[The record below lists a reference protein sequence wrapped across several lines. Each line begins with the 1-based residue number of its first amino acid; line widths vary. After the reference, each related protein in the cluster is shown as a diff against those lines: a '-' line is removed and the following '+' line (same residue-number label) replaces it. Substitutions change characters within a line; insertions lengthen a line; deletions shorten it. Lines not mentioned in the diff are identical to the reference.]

1 MCELPMIVAI
11 AKRSTPAM
19 ACVSVVVVLCRKWN
33 GEEHLLANVPLR
45 RYKLLTSSGAGS
57 HGNNDSDTVTTSQS

>member
-1 MCELPMIVAI
+1 MIVAI

-33 GEEHLLANVPLR
+33 GEEHLLSNVPLR
-45 RYKLLTSSGAGS
+45 RYKPLTSSGASS
-57 HGNNDSDTVTTSQS
+57 HGNDSDTVTTSQS